1 MTRMAKF
8 TRFFPFAA
16 LLLCGALFIISP
28 IRVEAAA
35 RRDIPPGLSMK
46 APENIKPVLAAMN
59 VSQGGD
65 STLIL
70 RLRGFDIPLPRAASA
85 PGESKLVLH
94 FDGARF
100 PDSTDSRDWWNGYD
114 WEIFKIDSSVTNSW
128 WKQYDLPLLS
138 RVNAEPVDED
148 SLRLTLVTT
157 KPLAIER
164 IDGIAGADEIRVIL
178 NVYEP
183 EKAPPPEP
191 KPVVYAKGDPMGIK
205 APVTIE
211 LVDASVKAV
220 FRMLADMQN
229 LNLILDPSVV
239 DQTVTFSFK
248 GVPYNEAFAY
258 LLRMCELSYSVSGG
272 MLVVSKPESLGR
284 TMGTEF
290 VRAYNLSYAVGES
303 GGIDDNLTAA
313 LTGLISLSKPP
324 VIDSRTRQ
332 IYVTATEEQH
342 KEIAAI
348 LRKLDHPG
356 RQIMLEARIFEVSD
370 NGTQELEALVTAI
383 YNHWVSSFT
392 SSGLNAGYNY
402 VNSTIEDANDDWS
415 LPVGGSVGGSPV
427 LEQFPFEGAKL
438 LSTGLR
444 ALETKGKGKNLA
456 NPSLITID
464 GKTATVSMTQNV
476 KYASGVDSNGN
487 VTFSDVQSGPR
498 LSFLPVIGR
507 NGVVTINVQIET
519 GEILGWRQ
527 AGMGAQAPETSSRR
541 VETIVRVR
549 NGEPFVVGGLYQD
562 NKISSRNRIPVLGYI
577 PLLGDLFTTR
587 SDTHRKTEVA
597 MIVIPYILDV
607 PESDIETF
615 DLQNNPLSL
624 KK

>member
-8 TRFFPFAA
+8 TKFFPLAAA
-16 LLLCGALFIISP
+16 LLWGALSIISP
-28 IRVEAAA
+28 VRADASA
-35 RRDIPPGLSMK
+35 RRDIPPGLTMK

-100 PDSTDSRDWWNGYD
+100 PDSTDSRDWWKGYD

-138 RVNAEPVDED
+138 RINAEPVDAD
-148 SLRLTLVTT
+148 SIRLTLITT
-157 KPLAIER
+157 KPLVIEQ
-164 IDGIAGADEIRVIL
+164 IDGIAGADEI
-178 NVYEP
+178 NVVLKAYEP
-183 EKAPPPEP
+183 EKTPPPAP
-191 KPVVYAKGDPMGIK
+191 KPVVYAKGDPMGIT

-258 LLRMCELSYSVSGG
+258 LLRMCDLSYSVKSG

-342 KEIAAI
+342 KEVAVI
-348 LRKLDHPG
+348 LEKLDHPG

-370 NGTQELEALVTAI
+370 NGTQELEALVTAV
-383 YNHWVSSFT
+383 YNHWISSFT
-392 SSGLNAGYNY
+392 NSGLNAGYNY
-402 VNSTIEDANDDWS
+402 LNSQLAGDNDDWS

-427 LEQFPFEGAKL
+427 WEQFPIEGARM
-438 LSTGLR
+438 LSVGLR

-487 VTFSDVQSGPR
+487 VTFSDVQSGPK

-507 NGVVTINVQIET
+507 NGIVTINVQVET
-519 GEILGWRQ
+519 GEILTWRQ

-541 VETIVRVR
+541 VETTVRVR

-562 NKISSRNRIPVLGYI
+562 NKVSSHNRIPVLGYI

-597 MIVIPYILDV
+597 IIVIPYILDV
-607 PESDIETF
+607 PESDVETF
-615 DLQNNPLSL
+615 DLPNSTLSL
-624 KK
+624 K